1 MNEHIN
7 ATGVITIKLQALHV
21 TAITEMATNSNLS
34 QVKKTDPKYHPTVSD
49 ITQHCDINIS
59 LFLDF

>member
-21 TAITEMATNSNLS
+21 TVITEIAPNSS
-34 QVKKTDPKYHPTVSD
+34 QVKKTDSKYHPTVSH
-49 ITQHCDINIS
+49 ITQHRDINIS
-59 LFLDF
+59 LFPDF